1 MDFQCPCFPG
11 NKFKKR
17 ENGKVTRVDVAKT
30 FINTDHFMVHITVF
44 PTTSHILQS
53 QTGQSIHNKI
63 QSKRPD
69 FQLHELHRQLLG
81 RNYHNVPLSQEA
93 EAPF

>member
-1 MDFQCPCFPG
+1 MDFQCPCFLH

-17 ENGKVTRVDVAKT
+17 ENGKDIRVDLAKA

-53 QTGQSIHNKI
+53 
-63 QSKRPD
+63 
-69 FQLHELHRQLLG
+69 
-81 RNYHNVPLSQEA
+81 
-93 EAPF
+93 